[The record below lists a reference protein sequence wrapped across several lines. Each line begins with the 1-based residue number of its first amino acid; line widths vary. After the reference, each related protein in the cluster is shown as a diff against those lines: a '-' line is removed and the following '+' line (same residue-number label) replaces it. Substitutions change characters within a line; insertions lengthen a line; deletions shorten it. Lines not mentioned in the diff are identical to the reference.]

1 VQDSSLPKLGKNKER
16 TIFPLKGKPMNHQ
29 PFRDWLLS
37 EEKLSSDQI
46 QEMQEHLQSC
56 ETCRQ
61 TEVAWLE
68 VESTFHNVPH
78 VKPAPGFTNRWQT
91 QLAEY
96 LDRKQKRRGWMI
108 IGFTGLI
115 IISLLVLLVTQ
126 LLSLLQA
133 PGAYLAVWFTRL
145 FGMVSIFYT
154 LKDIFSSFSG
164 NIPIYTFIGMFFLV
178 GIISFMSVLWLATY
192 KKFSMARRSV

>member
-1 VQDSSLPKLGKNKER
+1 
-16 TIFPLKGKPMNHQ
+16 MNHQ

-145 FGMVSIFYT
+145 FSMVSIFYT
-154 LKDIFSSFSG
+154 IKDIFSSFSG